1 MYQYL
6 TKDNIFEKYR
16 TSKQWTEGLTD
27 KFPEYERIARNLPH
41 PSIPKELPKTT
52 DGTTAAIIRK
62 TPHRIVQQL
71 PTGEVESDAEDW
83 LSVVAEFIY
92 THKIIPHA
100 NQDYSLI
107 QKCWLVIERILTFG
121 FTATYTPF
129 TEHNGYF
136 CSDMKLVYWA
146 DIFLQPGKLSDTDSN
161 YIFMRTWWQTS
172 DIDALIDAQK
182 KIDKK
187 LRTWDTEALKS
198 VKDFMT
204 TKEEKAKTPAERES
218 KVNAQGGVPLIVG
231 FQRGFQAEFIT
242 FHLESETV
250 VRTKINKD
258 PRGEL
263 PIQFAFGDIDGSN
276 PFGRSLIAYI
286 GSLQNLLD
294 GEVQMYQ
301 YNRALMLNP
310 PLIKKGNFSTTQAKF
325 APNAIIDLGT
335 DITGSIEPLK
345 IDTSAL
351 ANFPANYGLMKSQIL
366 NIVASPD
373 TSISAEVG
381 NPGFSKT
388 PAGVNTQNAIV
399 SVDDNYLRKQF
410 ETWFERWSETAINLY
425 FAERTGVEEL
435 QLDRETAD
443 KLRKMAEQG
452 KFDPTLL
459 SDDNKIRIDYDT
471 ATPAL
476 KFEVDA
482 STSKMQ
488 DDIKQL
494 QSLTGLTDLL
504 DKSPF
509 LQQVV
514 PPPKQIALW
523 NALVSNS
530 GIENPEELTID
541 ARDVQMMQ
549 QQAMVQQQAAAQ
561 AQQQQAAQQLP
572 QQPQP
577 QFAPE
582 DQAIVDQMRQLGVPP
597 DMIGRLI
604 AMRHS
609 GVPDDQI
616 MQMVQQII
624 GGQ

>member
-1 MYQYL
+1 
-6 TKDNIFEKYR
+6 
-16 TSKQWTEGLTD
+16 
-27 KFPEYERIARNLPH
+27 
-41 PSIPKELPKTT
+41 
-52 DGTTAAIIRK
+52 
-62 TPHRIVQQL
+62 
-71 PTGEVESDAEDW
+71 
-83 LSVVAEFIY
+83 
-92 THKIIPHA
+92 
-100 NQDYSLI
+100 
-107 QKCWLVIERILTFG
+107 
-121 FTATYTPF
+121 
-129 TEHNGYF
+129 
-136 CSDMKLVYWA
+136 
-146 DIFLQPGKLSDTDSN
+146 
-161 YIFMRTWWQTS
+161 
-172 DIDALIDAQK
+172 
-182 KIDKK
+182 
-187 LRTWDTEALKS
+187 
-198 VKDFMT
+198 
-204 TKEEKAKTPAERES
+204 
-218 KVNAQGGVPLIVG
+218 
-231 FQRGFQAEFIT
+231 
-242 FHLESETV
+242 
-250 VRTKINKD
+250 
-258 PRGEL
+258 
-263 PIQFAFGDIDGSN
+263 
-276 PFGRSLIAYI
+276 
-286 GSLQNLLD
+286 
-294 GEVQMYQ
+294 
-301 YNRALMLNP
+301 
-310 PLIKKGNFSTTQAKF
+310 
-325 APNAIIDLGT
+325 
-335 DITGSIEPLK
+335 
-345 IDTSAL
+345 
-351 ANFPANYGLMKSQIL
+351 
-366 NIVASPD
+366 
-373 TSISAEVG
+373 
-381 NPGFSKT
+381 
-388 PAGVNTQNAIV
+388 
-399 SVDDNYLRKQF
+399 
-410 ETWFERWSETAINLY
+410 
-425 FAERTGVEEL
+425 
-435 QLDRETAD
+435 
-443 KLRKMAEQG
+443 MAEQG